1 MKEIKG
7 TDGVYEYK
15 TKSGKKKFR
24 VDYYLGK
31 NKFTGNSV
39 KARKKGFIDLR
50 DALKFR
56 DDAISD
62 FKDGVYNATA
72 KKHKLRQ
79 VYSIWWD
86 SYSKSGKSSSTLY
99 NVDLLVNNHILKE
112 LGNMY
117 VEDITIF
124 DCQNFVNHLSKIM
137 PKAFTSVLVYAKIIF
152 NKAVQYNYIVKSP
165 MDFIDRPMKP
175 RKEENNNYYSI
186 DEYLTFLDACQKYIR
201 GERGKKVYYFFL
213 ALGNTGMRSGELRAL
228 TWADVDFN
236 NNTVHVN
243 KTVKTD
249 TNGKQIVGRTKTANS
264 TRYIFVQTDV
274 MEELKEWKSEQAK
287 ILSKSG
293 FKDCNKPTQLV
304 FSDTMNH
311 VIDRTTIALWN
322 KQVCEDAGL
331 RRITLHGFRHTY
343 ATMCFNAGLKI
354 ETVSKLLG
362 HSSIKITLDIY
373 THPTVTEEDKQRLSA
388 YCDAHKLER
397 ATNGAT
403 PRLRVL

>member
-304 FSDTMNH
+304 FSDMNH

-362 HSSIKITLDIY
+362 HSSIKTTLDIY